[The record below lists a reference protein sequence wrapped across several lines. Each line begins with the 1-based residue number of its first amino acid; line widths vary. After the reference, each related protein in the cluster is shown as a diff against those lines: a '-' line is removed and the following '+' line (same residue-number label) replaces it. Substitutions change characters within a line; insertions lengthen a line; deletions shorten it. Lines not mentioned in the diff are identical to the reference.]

1 MEPLPMI
8 TIKQQIEEQLPKD
21 VVESTQELAIELF
34 RQLHSGLS
42 RRLLN
47 TQSDELQYMYAL
59 LLLMKYLIAHAI
71 EHYIMSNGID
81 PLDTNQ
87 TKRISESFLI
97 ECNNAIHNGVTV
109 TQVPFMDFDNPP
121 IYK

>member
-1 MEPLPMI
+1 MI
-8 TIKQQIEEQLPKD
+8 LIKQQIEEQLPKD
-21 VVESTQELAIELF
+21 VAENNKALAIKIFTEV
-34 RQLHSGLS
+34 RRGLPPQFENAN
-42 RRLLN
+42 RP
-47 TQSDELQYMYAL
+47 EIQYMYTL
-59 LLLMKYLIAHAI
+59 LLLMKHLIAHAL

-81 PLDTNQ
+81 PLDTDQ
-87 TKRISESFLI
+87 TRRISESFLI